1 MLKSIIVLPDGTRL
15 SSGPNETNPIMK
27 VTLTEEVN
35 AGDELA
41 LGSACAA
48 ILEANILAPYGGLTL
63 AAGDKVTLYKVD
75 EAGVEHKKGV
85 FILEKPSRVSANAV
99 KLTGYDRMIELDKDL
114 TTWLSEL
121 DEWPYSLHEFAGM
134 VCDACGL
141 SLVMEGIPNADF
153 PVPQFKYPD
162 VTGRQLMKWIGE
174 ICGCFCRANADG
186 NIELA
191 WYAPSGK
198 TITPSG
204 DYRYF
209 AKGLSYETYTV
220 DPIEAVQLKLADS
233 EDGALWPAAA
243 EGAHS
248 YVISG
253 NPILLADVS
262 DELEPYL
269 DVIRQRLAA
278 LRYTPCK
285 VSLPANLA
293 INAGSTVEIIDSNGD
308 SLSACVMRK
317 VSTGQKDTLQCTG
330 SRRRDSAPA
339 VNSKSTEEKVRQMR
353 IALKSIDGDRV
364 VALINLSEDGIK
376 IQADKVDIEGKVN
389 AEFINALNVTAAKLL
404 VKDSSGATLF
414 FAGDKKVQIGGWNAD
429 SKSLYS
435 GTSFSTA
442 ECFVCTGSAGSM
454 SIGGSG
460 SLSGWMIKAGNNF
473 GVTKAG
479 ALYAADAHISGE
491 VTSSK
496 VNITGGLLSIPL
508 QSWNGKTIVGTA
520 VMDYRG
526 VGCSNLNGDSGFAS
540 FMTPTGIMWRSYNSG
555 DYAISLSEDNKYP
568 KFTLV
573 GTWYI
578 GSLGSAVQVTSDR
591 NAKMEIQD
599 QESVYSQIFDQLK
612 PVIFRYK
619 NGTSGRIHTGFI
631 AQDVEAAVLSAG
643 LTTKDFA
650 AVCYD
655 LDESGNKVNYG
666 VRYEEIVSLNTY
678 EIQKLKQRVADLEA
692 NKAI

>member
-1 MLKSIIVLPDGTRL
+1 MLKNLLVLPDGTEI
-15 SSGPNETNPIMK
+15 SSGVGTINAIQSTK
-27 VTLTEEVN
+27 LTQSVN
-35 AGDELA
+35 AGEELT
-41 LGSACAA
+41 LGSTCAA
-48 ILEANILAPYGGLTL
+48 ILEMTLFTPGGNLQLT
-63 AAGDKVTLYKVD
+63 AGDQVTLYRVSEDGVRTKV
-75 EAGVEHKKGV
+75 GV
-85 FILEKPSRVSANAV
+85 FILEQPTRPSANTV
-99 KLTGYDRMIELDKDL
+99 SITGYDPVVGLDKDL
-114 TTWLSEL
+114 TQWLNGL
-121 DEWPYSLHEFAGM
+121 TGWPYKLIDLAGM
-134 VCDACGL
+134 VCSACGL
-141 SLVMEGIPNADF
+141 NLITTQIPNGDF
-153 PVPQFKYPD
+153 FVPQFTQNE
-162 VTGRQLMKWIGE
+162 VTGRQLMQWIGE
-174 ICGCFCRANADG
+174 ASCRFCRANADG
-186 NIELA
+186 DLELA
-191 WYAPSGK
+191 WYEDSGK
-198 TITPSG
+198 VITAS
-204 DYRYF
+204 DYY
-209 AKGLSYETYTV
+209 AKGLCYETYQV
-220 DPIEAVQLKLADS
+220 APIEAVQLKLADS
-233 EDGALWPAAA
+233 DDGALWPAAQ
-243 EGAHS
+243 EGANA
-248 YVISG
+248 YVIAG
-253 NPILLADVS
+253 NPIFLTQVTEEVQSCLQVIGDILAGVS
-262 DELEPYL
+262 
-269 DVIRQRLAA
+269 
-278 LRYTPCK
+278 YTPCQVAIPVNLELGAGSIVDVIDANGKLITAYVMSK
-285 VSLPANLA
+285 VS
-293 INAGSTVEIIDSNGD
+293 S
-308 SLSACVMRK
+308 
-317 VSTGQKDTLQCTG
+317 GQRDALECTG
-330 SRRRDSAPA
+330 SPRRDSPA
-339 VNSKSTEEKVRQMR
+339 VSNNKSPSEKVRQME
-353 IALKSIDGDRV
+353 IALKSVDGKKV
-364 VALINLSEDGIK
+364 VSLINLSEEGIK

-389 AEFINALNVTAAKLL
+389 AEYINALDVTAAKLV
-404 VKDSSGATLF
+404 VKNSSGATLF
-414 FAGDKKVQIGGWNAD
+414 SAGDKKVQIAGWNAD
-429 SKSLYS
+429 SNSLYS

-442 ECFVCTGSAGSM
+442 ECFICTGSAGSM

-460 SLSGWMIKAGNNF
+460 SISGWMIKAGNNF

-496 VNITGGLLSIPL
+496 VNITGGSLSIPL

-643 LTTKDFA
+643 LTTKDLA